1 MSGADLEQSAG
12 RAVEA
17 ALSAGADDAEAWAER
32 SVEREIRVYEGA
44 VESLTDAAASGIG
57 IRSFSDGRWG
67 YAYGTDL
74 SGEGLRKLA
83 EAAAGAA
90 AIADPDE
97 DAGMPDE
104 FGAADVGSLA
114 ILQFSA
120 APRLGVAYLGGA
132 DGGVLL
138 EGRADLAAYPV
149 SRLQVEF
156 LDLGLGHVDVVESR
170 REVVVPEKAPA
181 VRAEDLQDPLPKDQS
196 IPFGVGFHD
205 LEGQLLPVQAAVI
218 GDVQT
223 FSDVLEFFD
232 ALGLQLG

>member
-1 MSGADLEQSAG
+1 MSGADLEQAAG

-17 ALSAGADDAEAWAER
+17 ALSAGAGDAEAWAER

-74 SGEGLRKLA
+74 SSEGRRKLA

-114 ILQFSA
+114 S
-120 APRLGVAYLGGA
+120 PRLAEWDTAVERFSKIMPCDYRR
-132 DGGVLL
+132 VLEAAAAAEA
-138 EGRADLAAYPV
+138 EGRDVNEAIMAA
-149 SRLQVEF
+149 SQ
-156 LDLGLGHVDVVESR
+156 G
-170 REVVVPEKAPA
+170 
-181 VRAEDLQDPLPKDQS
+181 
-196 IPFGVGFHD
+196 
-205 LEGQLLPVQAAVI
+205 
-218 GDVQT
+218 
-223 FSDVLEFFD
+223 
-232 ALGLQLG
+232 